1 MEETDPDLS
10 FAGTFDLLD
19 PALWWFG
26 PRESAPKTSDIEID
40 LFALSAMAAVYV
52 PLIR

>member
-10 FAGTFDLLD
+10 FAGT
-19 PALWWFG
+19 FG